1 MTLSTNIVANPAA
14 EVISE
19 LLKIQNLENELSS
32 LWTREQMS
40 ATLGQAKEVQKEATQ
55 TKKAAKKAADQ
66 LLDEAYGLFG
76 AAATQIGMGVAI
88 IGIGGRSKAQSRA
101 LKKGME
107 NDRTFLEGL
116 KNPPAK
122 DVAAGNTSPKP
133 LSEETRAK
141 QETLINAEWKE
152 GEVYDPEKHGEAT
165 SQLYEK
171 ELSKAKENT
180 RDRIKNKESQMLRLN
195 QNHQDA
201 TTVLNLLGQST
212 QQSVQGGMKIPEAE
226 HKAEEGKKEAK
237 KLLHQ
242 QNASI
247 QQAAQQTADKGEQA
261 FTKGAQEM
269 PQLLSEIENAN
280 LFRA

>member
-14 EVISE
+14 EVMSE

-32 LWTREQMS
+32 QWTREQMS
-40 ATLGQAKEVQKEATQ
+40 ATLSQAKEVRKEAKQ

-76 AAATQIGMGVAI
+76 AAATQIGMGVVI
-88 IGIGGRSKAQSRA
+88 MGIGYKSKAQSRP
-101 LKKGME
+101 LKQGMN

-116 KNPPAK
+116 KNPPSK
-122 DVAAGNTSPKP
+122 ETVASNTSTKP

-165 SQLYEK
+165 SLLNEK
-171 ELSKAKENT
+171 ELSKAKEST

-201 TTVLNLLGQST
+201 TTVLNLLGQSM
-212 QQSVQGGMKIPEAE
+212 QQSVQGGMKIQQAE
-226 HKAEEGKKEAK
+226 HKEEEGKKEAK
-237 KLLHQ
+237 KLIHQ
-242 QNASI
+242 QSASI
-247 QQAAQQTADKGEQA
+247 EQAAQQTADKGEQA
-261 FTKGAQEM
+261 FTKGAQDI